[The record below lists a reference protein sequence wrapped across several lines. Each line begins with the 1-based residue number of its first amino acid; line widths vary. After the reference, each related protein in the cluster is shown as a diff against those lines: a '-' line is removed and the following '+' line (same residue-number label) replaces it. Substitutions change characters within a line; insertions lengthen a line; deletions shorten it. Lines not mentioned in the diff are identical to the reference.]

1 MDSPITRSMLQK
13 QLLSHWAMLRP
24 GVLPTDV
31 LACVRCANPSAP
43 TCKFHTDAK
52 AFAFGSGRFDFEYAS
67 LWDTPHDMWFCCE
80 SRNAACEGCCEEPQH
95 STDLFWWR
103 AHEHLAPPLA
113 SDSSEPGSGSD
124 GSVENENSA
133 MELDDD

>member
-1 MDSPITRSMLQK
+1 MLTGLLLSKTAAGESSLRAEIFVNSVETMDSPITRSMLQK
-13 QLLSHWAMLRP
+13 QLLCHWAMLRP

-67 LWDTPHDMWFCCE
+67 LWDTPH
-80 SRNAACEGCCEEPQH
+80 GEPQ
-95 STDLFWWR
+95 LQW
-103 AHEHLAPPLA
+103 
-113 SDSSEPGSGSD
+113 GSGF
-124 GSVENENSA
+124 ENEYVEA
-133 MELDDD
+133 KCIGMKGRTVTGKQK